1 MTHARI
7 FVVAAI
13 VCSLVLCI
21 SLFCLHDFH
30 TNRASV
36 AKLSLYSA
44 CKIQALPDVE
54 IQPQCGKSVIITKE
68 NTHVWRSLLYEF
80 DEIATLF
87 EAKFW
92 LSEGTALGA
101 IRDGDLIIDDT
112 DIDVGMYVD
121 DFKKLFPAAWPHFET
136 RGYTL
141 KRRCPFSIQK
151 CIGDDYF
158 YIDIDITDADMP
170 CMAYEYPVACKY
182 HMHTI
187 EPFTYARING
197 RRFSC
202 PSMEY
207 IRFLY
212 GDGWSV
218 KSMEKPASVRS
229 IPKNST

>member
-1 MTHARI
+1 M
-7 FVVAAI
+7 
-13 VCSLVLCI
+13 
-21 SLFCLHDFH
+21 
-30 TNRASV
+30 
-36 AKLSLYSA
+36 
-44 CKIQALPDVE
+44 
-54 IQPQCGKSVIITKE
+54 
-68 NTHVWRSLLYEF
+68 
-80 DEIATLF
+80 F

-101 IRDGDLIIDDT
+101 IRDGDLIIDDG
-112 DIDVGMYVD
+112 DIDVGMYVE
-121 DFKKLFPAAWPHFET
+121 DFKKLFPAAWPLFEM
-136 RGYTL
+136 RGFTL
-141 KRRCPFSIQK
+141 KRVCPFSIQK

-218 KSMEKPASVRS
+218 KSMEKPTDVRS
-229 IPKNST
+229 VSTNST